1 MAPPFYSYEFS
12 KYVQFKKPCQS
23 LYYKIWNDKHTKP
36 PNKHQ
41 AFIPKLGNSDIRSE
55 QVSLAN
61 SNMIVALSQMRLR
74 RVPSNYGEHKY
85 IYIDLEL
92 QTTRFFN
99 GCFNWMIPNHYI
111 KNSCFTKH
119 PLKDSCWGYQVHMYM
134 YVSQSTQ
141 CSMWYSYT
149 ILYYT
154 ILYYT
159 ILYYTILYYTIL
171 SYPILS
177 YPILS
182 YPILY
187 YTIPYHTILYCYIST
202 VVGFQTHLNNIHQML
217 IVSSI
222 IRVKNS
228 TKKKKNMGFCRP
240 CFSWL
245 ENKLQGSFPST
256 FLLPKTSN
264 PAT

>member
-74 RVPSNYGEHKY
+74 RVPSNYGEHIY
-85 IYIDLEL
+85 IYRPGTPNN
-92 QTTRFFN
+92 QVFN

-159 ILYYTILYYTIL
+159 IL
-171 SYPILS
+171 S

-187 YTIPYHTILYCYIST
+187 YTIPYHTILYYTAIY
-202 VVGFQTHLNNIHQML
+202 
-217 IVSSI
+217 
-222 IRVKNS
+222 
-228 TKKKKNMGFCRP
+228 
-240 CFSWL
+240 
-245 ENKLQGSFPST
+245 LQ
-256 FLLPKTSN
+256 
-264 PAT
+264 